1 MQITASTG
9 TKRNQTRNRMCKL
22 WNIQIRPPRSCST
35 LACVEYSCRNIVTS
49 RKLKKQDG
57 LQDLEDIRQYPTSTG
72 KIGYM
77 GLKPLKGDLEHH
89 YYVQIFTFDIMFWQV
104 LIAINY
110 CRQCKAMSL
119 QKLSWLVDLSTQRC
133 LQSSR

>member
-1 MQITASTG
+1 MEQSPIKHEIVCVNYGISRFA
-9 TKRNQTRNRMCKL
+9 L
-22 WNIQIRPPRSCST
+22 PRSCSA

-57 LQDLEDIRQYPTSTG
+57 LQDLEGIRQDPTSTG

-77 GLKPLKGDLEHH
+77 DLKPLKGDLEHH
-89 YYVQIFTFDIMFWQV
+89 YYVQIFTFDIMFRQV